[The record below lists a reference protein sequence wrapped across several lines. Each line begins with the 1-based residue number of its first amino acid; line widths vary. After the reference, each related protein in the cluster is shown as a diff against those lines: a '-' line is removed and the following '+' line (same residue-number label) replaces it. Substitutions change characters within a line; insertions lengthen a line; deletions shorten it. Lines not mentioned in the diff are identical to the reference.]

1 MRCMVFRGLAT
12 FLAIVGMVCVA
23 FPFFELFVPGGSM
36 LPLDTRAY
44 FGAGT
49 AESVPPVSAVNC
61 SARAYGTSVRGKPSR
76 TWQCYLTLGNVPF
89 PRRHSTLSIP
99 DIDVQSG
106 PSFLERELP
115 FERSGELPT
124 LRRMSGDGKPLEYG
138 VIWGGRELASRW
150 SMWALTALLMC
161 AFGGAAICAAR
172 VAWHRR

>member
-99 DIDVQSG
+99 DIHVQSG

-115 FERSGELPT
+115 FDRSGELPT
-124 LRRMSGDGKPLEYG
+124 LRRM
-138 VIWGGRELASRW
+138 
-150 SMWALTALLMC
+150 
-161 AFGGAAICAAR
+161 
-172 VAWHRR
+172 